1 MQPIATDGAAWAV
14 SWSITKITIVSPE
27 KTTEPIKMPFGM
39 WTSVGPRNHI
49 LDGVQIPTR
58 EGAVLRAKRT
68 QPRTC
73 ADMSDGRHTQS
84 DSAGGSTNLVQMS
97 IWVNIG
103 AAWRIQ
109 LNHPCAVVTEPFV
122 KLLESLIVIRLHC
135 NTT

>member
-1 MQPIATDGAAWAV
+1 MQPIATDGVAWALGCQLV
-14 SWSITKITIVSPE
+14 YHKTHNREPWKNDWTIQ
-27 KTTEPIKMPFGM
+27 MPFGM

-58 EGAVLRAKRT
+58 EKAVLRVKRT

-97 IWVNIG
+97 IWVNTG
-103 AAWRIQ
+103 AVWQIQ

-122 KLLESLIVIRLHC
+122 KLL
-135 NTT
+135 